1 MQPDETAP
9 HASEIPALVRP
20 PRGVVHRAAR
30 RPIAILLGLLAAAA
44 PWLLVAWLISTVSGL
59 RFVAGA
65 LDAATRGQI
74 RLEQPD
80 GSLLHGVKAK
90 RFAYDLDGIQI
101 DAREVDLRW
110 QLGGLLT
117 GWLNAS
123 RVHARELTV
132 TYAIS
137 PEPSGPFVSM
147 ALPIGL
153 QLDDVVLGQFTLN
166 ERVAGEV
173 QRIFGLRDAR
183 AAARLDH
190 ARWTINRVSGIT
202 DWGAASLNGTIGSEA
217 PFALDAQGSLAAHY
231 GAHAID
237 TRFTATGSLTEM
249 MLDVQARSDALAGT
263 ARLGLRVF
271 DPLPVVLVE
280 AEGGTFDPKKFF
292 PDAPSAALSF
302 KVRLQPSL
310 PQGGVPEAARLAAA
324 RIEGPV
330 EVSNAAPGT
339 LDSGRLPIERL
350 AACLT
355 FDASEL
361 IVKDLDLTAAGGG
374 RVRGDIAWR
383 PTDDA
388 AADPEGRT
396 EARLAIKAL
405 DLARIHSALP
415 VLSVGGELVA
425 KPDRDR
431 QRVEGRLGD
440 GRVVADLVASYR
452 RGNVGVDRVELISGP
467 MRLKAAGSLDMA
479 GGRAFKLEAEAQS
492 VDPSALWK
500 PAPRG
505 KLTGTMAASGKLVP
519 RLVLDARLALA
530 DSTLAG
536 MPLAGGGT
544 LMLDGARVRAADI
557 KLNALGNQL
566 AAQGAF
572 GVKGDRLTLRVDAPH
587 LEHLGQGF
595 SGRLVARGNL
605 GGTIEQPA
613 GAIDLAAS
621 QLALPDVVRADAIN
635 LRGRLNEGRDGA
647 MDVRLTVAGVRS
659 MQGADQYVRRGA
671 MTLLGTRAQHKLTME
686 LDFPKA
692 RSASLTA
699 RGGLSER
706 LDWSGMI
713 EAMMIDWDAELNLTE
728 PVALSFGPDHLQLAS
743 TRLQGERA
751 AIVLEQTSWRPDE
764 LIAKGSMTGMR
775 LGLSLN
781 DAQQVVARGD
791 SLQMGAEWDLALK
804 QTVNGQ
810 IRVFREAGDLVLDG
824 DAPVALGLTEFEA
837 IIAATDDRVAL
848 AASAAGK
855 RIGVISASATAQTRR
870 HGHGWRLARSEPL
883 LGRAR
888 IEVPSVSWLGPVVD
902 PNLRTEGSIQ
912 GDFSLSGTPDQPIA
926 SGEIVGEG
934 LGVLL
939 VEQGLRLSGGSLVAR
954 FDADRFRLERL
965 SFVSPSRV
973 RPNER
978 RIDYANLAAQ
988 PGLAGVVG
996 DIDLATGKGQFQV
1009 TAERLPILQQ
1019 PNLWLMLSGEA
1030 EVVTTWDSVAIKG
1043 RLAAPAGYVGL
1054 TSNRAPQLDEDV
1066 VVRGRSVPQERP
1078 FRIDVD
1084 LAADLGRSL
1093 YLHAYGVDTRLA
1105 GEIHLRGRPGEPF
1118 RASGQIETR
1127 DGQYDAYG
1135 QRLSIEEGLITFQGP
1150 LDNPTLAITALRK
1163 GLQVEAGVA
1172 ISGSAQRPK
1181 VRLVSDP
1188 NVPDAEKLSWIIL
1201 GRGPAGSSEG
1211 DGALLIAA
1219 ASALLG
1225 DQTGGLTN
1233 QVARTFGVD
1242 QITLAQSDNRGLG
1255 NAAVSQ
1261 VAGSATGFS
1270 SSSAAAASDSVPG
1283 QVLLIGKRLTQ
1294 NINLSFEQSLSGGE
1308 TLVKLSY
1315 ALTRTLS
1322 LVARAGTDNALDLQY
1337 NISFR

>member
-1 MQPDETAP
+1 M
-9 HASEIPALVRP
+9 
-20 PRGVVHRAAR
+20 
-30 RPIAILLGLLAAAA
+30 LLGLLAAAA
-44 PWLLVAWLISTVSGL
+44 PWLLIVWLIATASGL
-59 RFVAGA
+59 RMIAGA
-65 LDAATRGQI
+65 VEVATRGQI
-74 RLEQPD
+74 RLDQPE
-80 GSLLHGVKAK
+80 GSLLHGVRAK
-90 RFAYDLDGIQI
+90 RFAYDLDGIEV
-101 DAREVDLRW
+101 DARELDLRW
-110 QLGGLLT
+110 QLGGMLT
-117 GWLNAS
+117 GWFNAS

-166 ERVAGEV
+166 ERVGGEQV
-173 QRIFGLRDAR
+173 RLFGLRNAR
-183 AAARLDH
+183 ASARLDH
-190 ARWTINRVSGIT
+190 ALWTIKHVAGET
-202 DWGAASLNGTIGSEA
+202 DWGAATLSGRIASEA
-217 PFALDAQGSLAAHY
+217 PFAINAQGSLAAHY

-237 TRFTATGSLTEM
+237 TRFEATGSLTEM
-249 MLDVQARSDALAGT
+249 LLQVQASSESVAGS

-280 AEGGTFDPKKFF
+280 AEGGAIDPRKFF
-292 PDAPSAALSF
+292 PDAPTAALSF
-302 KVRLQPSL
+302 KLRLQPSL
-310 PQGGVPEAARLAAA
+310 AERGMPDAARLAAA

-330 EVSNAAPGT
+330 EISNAAAGP
-339 LDSGRLPIERL
+339 LDAGRLPVERV
-350 AACLT
+350 AARLT

-361 IVKDLDLTAAGGG
+361 IVKDLDLNAAGGG
-374 RVRGDIAWR
+374 RVSGDIAWR
-383 PTDDA
+383 PAKDMQ
-388 AADPEGRT
+388 ADPEGRT
-396 EARLAIKAL
+396 EARLAIKSL
-405 DLARIHSALP
+405 NLARIHTALP
-415 VLSVGGELVA
+415 VLSLGGELLA
-425 KPDRDR
+425 KPEGDR
-431 QRVEGRLGD
+431 QRVQGRLGD
-440 GRVVADLVASYR
+440 GRFVADLAASYR
-452 RGNVGVDRVELISGP
+452 RGNVVFERADLISGA
-467 MRLKAAGSLDMA
+467 MRLTAAGSFDMGA
-479 GGRAFKLEAEAQS
+479 GQAFKLEAQAQS
-492 VDPSALWK
+492 VDPATLWK
-500 PAPRG
+500 TAPRG
-505 KLTGTMAASGKLVP
+505 NLNGSVVASGKLAP
-519 RLVLDARLALA
+519 RRVLDVRLDLG
-530 DSTLAG
+530 DSMLAG

-544 LMLDGARVRAADI
+544 LQLDGARVRAADI
-557 KLNALGNQL
+557 KLNAMGNQI

-572 GVKGDRLTLRVDAPH
+572 GVKGDHLTLRIDAPH

-605 GGTIEQPA
+605 GGTLEQPA
-613 GAIDLAAS
+613 GALDLAAS

-647 MDVRLTVAGVRS
+647 IDVRLTVGGVRS

-686 LDFPKA
+686 LDFPKS
-692 RSASLTA
+692 RSASLSA

-713 EAMMIDWDAELNLTE
+713 ESMMIDWDAELNLVE
-728 PVALSFGPDHLQLAS
+728 PVALMVGPDHLQLAA

-870 HGHGWRLARSEPL
+870 QGHGWRLARSEPL

-888 IEVPSVSWLGPVVD
+888 IEVPSVSWLGPVID

-926 SGEIVGEG
+926 SGEILGEG

-939 VEQGLRLSGGSLVAR
+939 VEQGLRLSGGSLIAR
-954 FDADRFRLERL
+954 FDADRFRLEKL
-965 SFVSPSRV
+965 SFVSPSRA

-978 RIDYANLAAQ
+978 RIDYANLVAQ

-996 DIDLATGKGQFQV
+996 DIDLATGKGSFQV
-1009 TAERLPILQQ
+1009 SADRLPILQQ

-1030 EVVTTWDSVAIKG
+1030 EVATTWDSMAIKG
-1043 RLAAPAGYVGL
+1043 RLSAPAGYIGL
-1054 TSNRAPQLDEDV
+1054 ATNRAPQLDEDV
-1066 VVRGRSVPQERP
+1066 VVRGRSIPQERP

-1135 QRLSIEEGLITFQGP
+1135 QRLAIEEGLITFQGP

-1219 ASALLG
+1219 AGALLG

-1270 SSSAAAASDSVPG
+1270 SSSAAAASDTVPG

-1294 NINLSFEQSLSGGE
+1294 KINLSFEQSLSGGE

-1322 LVARAGTDNALDLQY
+1322 LVARAGTENALDLQY
-1337 NISFR
+1337 NISLH